1 MEMFNFTQYYDP
13 SELSH
18 IVPRS
23 PQYNLPIKTDQ
34 ISNFYKFSE
43 VISLTNNSVNLL
55 EKNGFVIIENTL
67 NPKEEDIVKP
77 YATLR
82 SLGIPIFIT
91 SDSLLH
97 IYHIQ
102 FDETLKNIE
111 ERQFYHEL
119 LDISK
124 ELLNDLIID
133 YYNATNDNDLKEAL
147 KLNAAYFVVGLS
159 LLKPTIDHLCT
170 ANYRLIITRTLII
183 HTSKKAMIY
192 KNALQSYSH

>member
-1 MEMFNFTQYYDP
+1 MEMFNFTEYYDP
-13 SELSH
+13 SELTH

-82 SLGIPIFIT
+82 SLCILIFIT

-111 ERQFYHEL
+111 ERHFTMNSWIL
-119 LDISK
+119 
-124 ELLNDLIID
+124 
-133 YYNATNDNDLKEAL
+133 
-147 KLNAAYFVVGLS
+147 V
-159 LLKPTIDHLCT
+159 
-170 ANYRLIITRTLII
+170 
-183 HTSKKAMIY
+183 
-192 KNALQSYSH
+192 KNF